1 MADEESFD
9 ARAALRRFEDHIIF
23 LERERAQLQKKTA
36 DLEERLARQQNKA
49 FDADTESRV
58 KRIIHVS
65 PKVILDERGNI
76 LFANEPYTA
85 LTGYELPEIRDNA
98 IGEHI
103 AELQQILQIHPALL
117 ALENLSC
124 YLDHIPVTVRCKEK
138 KDLALVA
145 DINFGSS
152 DGKGYHGAEIF
163 LGQRHNG
170 LGTIIFHIL
179 HRHQHTLTLNVHDP
193 LYAHEGVLTYQT
205 LETSSPEPVYQQPL
219 FNAIIGGCL
228 GISRLPD
235 GNAIE
240 TIVVDFHK
248 IKQCDEQIY
257 RIFGKLSKLDLAQ
270 REQGLKIQLARVK
283 QEIAS
288 NLIKEGFP
296 KEYIRE
302 IK

>member
-117 ALENLSC
+117 ALENLS
-124 YLDHIPVTVRCKEK
+124 
-138 KDLALVA
+138 
-145 DINFGSS
+145 
-152 DGKGYHGAEIF
+152 
-163 LGQRHNG
+163 
-170 LGTIIFHIL
+170 
-179 HRHQHTLTLNVHDP
+179 
-193 LYAHEGVLTYQT
+193 
-205 LETSSPEPVYQQPL
+205 
-219 FNAIIGGCL
+219 
-228 GISRLPD
+228 
-235 GNAIE
+235 
-240 TIVVDFHK
+240 
-248 IKQCDEQIY
+248 
-257 RIFGKLSKLDLAQ
+257 
-270 REQGLKIQLARVK
+270 
-283 QEIAS
+283 
-288 NLIKEGFP
+288 
-296 KEYIRE
+296 
-302 IK
+302 